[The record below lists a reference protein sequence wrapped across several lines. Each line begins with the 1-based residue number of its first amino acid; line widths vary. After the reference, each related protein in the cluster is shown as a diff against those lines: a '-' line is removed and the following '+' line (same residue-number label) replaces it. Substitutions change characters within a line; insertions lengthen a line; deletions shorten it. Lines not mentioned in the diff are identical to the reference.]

1 MYRRLGLF
9 IVVLLALQG
18 PAMAQSLKGLL
29 DKSGLTAP
37 STSTGSASQS
47 DVDSLADKVQAC
59 SKMDTQGMINCATA
73 LGPTAADL
81 ATRAADSGVLGSQ
94 VKALSGAIASMSQ
107 GTRVS
112 AK

>member
-18 PAMAQSLKGLL
+18 PAMSQSLKGML
-29 DKSGLTAP
+29 DKSGLSTP
-37 STSTGSASQS
+37 SMGTGSASQGE
-47 DVDSLADKVQAC
+47 VDSLTDKVSAC

-94 VKALSGAIASMSQ
+94 AKALSGAIASMSQ
-107 GTRVS
+107 GNRV
-112 AK
+112 ATK